1 MEKQRHTT
9 RGVFVIFLPLR
20 RFSPAARRFLDL
32 FPPFDRSRREGTVS
46 SWVLFQRED
55 RRAAKGAK
63 NGTRRDALILV
74 TPFTMD
80 GEEPSGIL
88 PLSSNEQLLT
98 YDIHNIHIVRVLL
111 YIMGHLNN
119 ERDRSDDGE
128 SRTGGGCNRRARN
141 P

>member
-1 MEKQRHTT
+1 
-9 RGVFVIFLPLR
+9 
-20 RFSPAARRFLDL
+20 
-32 FPPFDRSRREGTVS
+32 
-46 SWVLFQRED
+46 
-55 RRAAKGAK
+55 
-63 NGTRRDALILV
+63 
-74 TPFTMD
+74 MD

-128 SRTGGGCNRRARN
+128 SRTGGGCNRKGEEPATPRPQTDNRQGPEDEDGRVFAAKR
-141 P
+141 

>member
-1 MEKQRHTT
+1 
-9 RGVFVIFLPLR
+9 
-20 RFSPAARRFLDL
+20 
-32 FPPFDRSRREGTVS
+32 
-46 SWVLFQRED
+46 
-55 RRAAKGAK
+55 
-63 NGTRRDALILV
+63 
-74 TPFTMD
+74 MD

-128 SRTGGGCNRRARN
+128 SRTGGGCNRRGEEPATPPPANRQQTK
-141 P
+141 PEDEDGRVFAVKR